1 MTIQITI
8 IKIEGYGPWTLK
20 LGSDRE
26 AQLQIFQASFYSDL
40 QNLFTKRNCILYFN
54 RFDELIAISNGLSI
68 DDHLFIEQEIND
80 MYKGIEISMAI
91 GTGETPL
98 DANIAA
104 HNSRKNNRLVNKSKL
119 VYASEQIQLM
129 YNNSAKSPIDMFA
142 QVLHIDI
149 DNSTKVSD
157 MLSPYE
163 STARIMEM
171 FSKIIEIFIEQK
183 SMTFFLGGDNFMVIS
198 NTVSKEKVSEIINK
212 IQDSQNIKLNCGIGR
227 AATGRKAVQAATEA
241 LDTIR
246 SLRDKGILQPV
257 YEIEWH

>member
-26 AQLQIFQASFYSDL
+26 AQLQMFQARFYSDL
-40 QNLFTKRNCILYFN
+40 QNLFNKRNSILYFN
-54 RFDELIAISNGLSI
+54 RFDELIAITNGLSI

-80 MYKGIEISMAI
+80 MYKGIEISMTI
-91 GTGETPL
+91 GIGETPL

-104 HNSRKNNRLVNKSKL
+104 HSSRKNNNLVKKSKL
-119 VYASEQIQLM
+119 VYASEQIQFM
-129 YNNSAKSPIDMFA
+129 YNNPENLPMDMFA
-142 QVLHIDI
+142 QVLHIDVN
-149 DNSTKVSD
+149 NSTKVSN

-163 STARIMEM
+163 ITARIMSM
-171 FSKIIEIFIEQK
+171 FSMIIEMFIEQK

-198 NTVSKEKVSEIINK
+198 NTVSKEKVAEIIKK
-212 IQDSQNIKLNCGIGR
+212 IQDSQNIKLNCGIGK

-241 LDTIR
+241 LDKIR

-257 YEIEWH
+257 YELEWH

>member
-8 IKIEGYGPWTLK
+8 VKIEGYGPWTLK

-26 AQLQIFQASFYSDL
+26 AQLQMFQASFYSDL
-40 QNLFTKRNCILYFN
+40 QKLFNKRNSILYFN
-54 RFDELIAISNGLSI
+54 RFDELIAITNGLSI

-80 MYKGIEISMAI
+80 MYKGIEISMTI
-91 GTGETPL
+91 GIGETPL

-104 HNSRKNNRLVNKSKL
+104 HSSRKNNNLVKKSKL
-119 VYASEQIQLM
+119 VYASEQIQFM
-129 YNNSAKSPIDMFA
+129 YNNPENLPMDMFA
-142 QVLHIDI
+142 QVLHIDV
-149 DNSTKVSD
+149 DNSTKVSN

-163 STARIMEM
+163 ITARIMSM
-171 FSKIIEIFIEQK
+171 FSMIIEMFIEQK

-198 NTVSKEKVSEIINK
+198 NTVSKEKVAEIIKK
-212 IQDSQNIKLNCGIGR
+212 IQDSQNIKLNCGIGK

-241 LDTIR
+241 LDKIR

-257 YEIEWH
+257 YELEWH